1 MSKRVFF
8 SVGDESAAN
17 YVAEIFRESF
27 EDLDLVG
34 ITTPKM
40 EKAGIRSIHDVSEL
54 SVVGVAE
61 VLPRLMKIRKIFKD
75 SLEEIKSCDVLVAC
89 DAPGFNLRLIKKARQ
104 LGVERIIYFISP
116 QVWAWKPKRAETI
129 AKYADHLV
137 LILPFEEEIYRPFVN
152 DRFRVHFL
160 GHPLVDMARP
170 TLSEEEFR
178 NLTGLENEFINL
190 MPGSRWSEIKKHWS
204 LVRYAVES
212 LMKVGKREFVIPTF
226 ERFRAFLEERLSG
239 LPVKVITEEEIS
251 SPSYNAMA
259 YSAFSIIASGT
270 ASLEATILKNPHV
283 IFYRVSP
290 LTYFLGR
297 FFVKVKFASLSN
309 IILGRELIPEFI
321 NKGEGEML
329 ERVVSLMGDEERI
342 RQMKTGMD
350 EVRNRLWGEGSLDRL
365 RELFKDILYNL

>member
-1 MSKRVFF
+1 MSKRVFL

-17 YVAEIFRESF
+17 YVAEIFREGF

-89 DAPGFNLRLIKKARQ
+89 DVPGFNLRLIKKARQ

-152 DRFRVHFL
+152 DRFMVHFL

-178 NLTGLENEFINL
+178 NLTGLESEFINL
-190 MPGSRWSEIKKHWS
+190 MPGSRWSEIKKHWP

-309 IILGRELIPEFI
+309 IILGREIIPEFI

-342 RQMKTGMD
+342 REMKTGME
-350 EVRNRLWGEGSLDRL
+350 EVKKRLGGGGSLDRL